1 MCLTCL
7 THDINIDAKL
17 ASGISIIEHSLVFD
31 SVEGKL
37 FLVDMNKTCPIG
49 DILDLPSP
57 PMAINVEIYPYCYS
71 DNQETIDNKVKQ
83 HMT

>member
-1 MCLTCL
+1 MCLACL

-37 FLVDMNKTCPIG
+37 FLVDMIKTCPIG
-49 DILDLPSP
+49 DIVIHSAASTESI
-57 PMAINVEIYPYCYS
+57 AIGI
-71 DNQETIDNKVKQ
+71 
-83 HMT
+83 